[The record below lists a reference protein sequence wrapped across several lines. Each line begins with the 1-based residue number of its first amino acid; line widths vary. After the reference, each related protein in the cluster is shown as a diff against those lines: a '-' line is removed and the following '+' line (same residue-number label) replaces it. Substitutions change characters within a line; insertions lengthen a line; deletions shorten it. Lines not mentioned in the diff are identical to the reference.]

1 MYRITNMWYT
11 ITGSIMGCL
20 IKILKNLIKRE
31 KKFQIASASFNTD
44 LIILII
50 RIANFKKLSAVDK

>member
-1 MYRITNMWYT
+1 MWYT

-44 LIILII
+44 LIKLII